1 MINYCEIR
9 DKPFI
14 LWADYWKDY
23 ANVDAIFFNLSL
35 SQSCNFCC
43 MTILTAVIQ
52 EALPGGGVHVAR
64 LNFKMSR
71 AGVYKLMLV
80 VYC

>member
-1 MINYCEIR
+1 
-9 DKPFI
+9 
-14 LWADYWKDY
+14 
-23 ANVDAIFFNLSL
+23 
-35 SQSCNFCC
+35 

-52 EALPGGGVHVAR
+52 EALPGGGGGGGHVAR

-80 VYC
+80 AYC